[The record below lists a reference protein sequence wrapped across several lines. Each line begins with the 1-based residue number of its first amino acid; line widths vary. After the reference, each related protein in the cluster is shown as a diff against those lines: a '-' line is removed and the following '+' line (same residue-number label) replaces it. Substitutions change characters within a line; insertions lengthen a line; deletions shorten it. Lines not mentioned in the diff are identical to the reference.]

1 MPNLRKASI
10 ALAAGLSLSLA
21 CWLRAEHLLEQD
33 QALLKE
39 RLLTSEFLPVQQ
51 RAEQFFR
58 LAWQT
63 NRTIGQLP
71 SFQAISGGNRRSDTE
86 DIVAGGRISKE
97 GVGTAQQLYNNLAS
111 NVSVSEVYCILDGF
125 RPEGGEIPFLMYDEL
140 VVGNGQD
147 RAAEEGRKDDAPEE
161 LETEEY
167 AHYQSLLAS
176 FAKSHSQVHLKNLSE
191 IPAASSPLLRTCDNS
206 QYDSKTEGDP
216 IHASGFAYSSP
227 FWSRDGKFKGVISSI
242 FRTDVLTAM
251 LFGIPL
257 WPVTAADSSRMR
269 SEGWKVSE
277 TPGDFVLVN
286 ASKKIVAGDPRDSS
300 WIRSAR
306 DRASQAL
313 HGGGGGDWTAETLD
327 VVDDSPWIL
336 LYRYHPAALR
346 NLTTKSTRTLWLEI
360 FGVWLIV
367 AAGWGWVVAIDRKR
381 QDLAR
386 LASDIDLTASGDLLP
401 LERTRKNAR
410 DEAGI
415 LLERFDVFRQDLA
428 SRIRELLA
436 LAASLGEMATG
447 LEADARQLLSRGE
460 ASSQGT
466 CSAAEGSRVGAD
478 SLQTVASAAEQM
490 SAGMESIAAAIEEL
504 AATANTIVEACGRQ
518 ELEATNALREVEKVV
533 AMSMELTRSTE
544 SIGSV
549 VGTIST
555 IAGQTRLLS
564 LNATIEA
571 ARFGEAGKG
580 FAVVANE
587 VRDLSSRTA
596 DATSHATETLR
607 VVTEGVTNVH
617 NAMELFSRTFK
628 SSSEGVHEILGSA
641 RSQSL
646 ALQEAAQHL
655 AESKIAAKEI
665 AKGIAQSA
673 HGFKKVDMAVQDA
686 AEQVKASADATRGLF
701 GLTQKLT
708 KAANQVKETLGFFRA
723 AQ

>member
-86 DIVAGGRISKE
+86 DIVAAGRISKE

-286 ASKKIVAGDPRDSS
+286 ASKKIVAGGPRACDSGP
-300 WIRSAR
+300 
-306 DRASQAL
+306 
-313 HGGGGGDWTAETLD
+313 HGGAPAPASFFPAIVMGIFSKKMNKEGAIAGMVVGLAFTFSYIVYFKFINPTATAADWWFGISPEGIGTLGM
-327 VVDDSPWIL
+327 L
-336 LYRYHPAALR
+336 FNFAAA
-346 NLTTKSTRTLWLEI
+346 
-360 FGVWLIV
+360 VIV
-367 AAGWGWVVAIDRKR
+367 AKLTSAPPERIQHLVEDIRVPRGAGAAID
-381 QDLAR
+381 
-386 LASDIDLTASGDLLP
+386 
-401 LERTRKNAR
+401 
-410 DEAGI
+410 
-415 LLERFDVFRQDLA
+415 
-428 SRIRELLA
+428 
-436 LAASLGEMATG
+436 
-447 LEADARQLLSRGE
+447 
-460 ASSQGT
+460 
-466 CSAAEGSRVGAD
+466 
-478 SLQTVASAAEQM
+478 
-490 SAGMESIAAAIEEL
+490 
-504 AATANTIVEACGRQ
+504 
-518 ELEATNALREVEKVV
+518 
-533 AMSMELTRSTE
+533 
-544 SIGSV
+544 
-549 VGTIST
+549 
-555 IAGQTRLLS
+555 
-564 LNATIEA
+564 
-571 ARFGEAGKG
+571 
-580 FAVVANE
+580 
-587 VRDLSSRTA
+587 
-596 DATSHATETLR
+596 H
-607 VVTEGVTNVH
+607 
-617 NAMELFSRTFK
+617 
-628 SSSEGVHEILGSA
+628 
-641 RSQSL
+641 
-646 ALQEAAQHL
+646 
-655 AESKIAAKEI
+655 
-665 AKGIAQSA
+665 
-673 HGFKKVDMAVQDA
+673 
-686 AEQVKASADATRGLF
+686 
-701 GLTQKLT
+701 
-708 KAANQVKETLGFFRA
+708 
-723 AQ
+723 